1 MSPSEHSQAVPP
13 EVVAIAV
20 ALAAVWVEQQP
31 QAQPQTDP
39 WRLAGRR
46 WGRPASYRWS

>member
-1 MSPSEHSQAVPP
+1 MSPSESVPP

-20 ALAAVWVEQQP
+20 ALAALWAEQVP
-31 QAQPQTDP
+31 EEQAAQEPDP
-39 WRLAGRR
+39 WRLSGLR